1 MPPIRLAPGDY
12 RVMPWKNGGGSTA
25 EILVAPAGADLAAG
39 FDWRLSIAD
48 VGRNGPFSAFA
59 GYDRWIMLVEGAGMV
74 LDFGGGRAERIGK
87 RFEPFEFAGEDPVDC
102 RLLGGPIRDF
112 NLMVRRAS
120 HAAEVHVVEL
130 AEEPLALATDGGSML
145 VHCLAGAAALDE
157 AALAAGD
164 TILIEAETG
173 VLGELAGAPAATLF
187 VAAIFPRG

>member
-1 MPPIRLAPGDY
+1 VTRRLVRPAEH

-25 EILVAPAGADLAAG
+25 EILVMPAGADLASG
-39 FDWRLSIAD
+39 FDWRLSIAE
-48 VGRNGPFSAFA
+48 VGQDGPFSAFA

-74 LDFGGGRAERIGK
+74 LDFGGGRAESIVD
-87 RFEPFEFAGEDPVDC
+87 RFVPFEFAGEDAVEC

-112 NLMVRRAS
+112 NLMLRRAS
-120 HAAEVHVVEL
+120 HAAEMHVVEL

-145 VHCLAGAAALDE
+145 VHCLEGRAALDGDV
-157 AALAAGD
+157 LAAGH
-164 TILIEAETG
+164 TVLIEGETG